1 MVGSRVFFYCSFL
14 LWGFSLKFVKFVSV
28 VVGFAL
34 LLQGVTP
41 AQAFTVAPSY
51 AAEDYISARLQAA
64 ITNHRILVISEM
76 SELSTTWVN
85 PDGTLTTESFGA
97 PVRVRDGAGEYGWR
111 DLDFTLIFDDAGFVK
126 AKSGRF
132 DFKVSGGGTETEIA
146 INGLVSI
153 SGSDGNHFGFGWDGA
168 LPKPV
173 LFEDTAR
180 FVDVLPNVDLLIRLD
195 ASGFEQ
201 SFEVKAKPDAATLD
215 KLKLLVKGKNV
226 RLQADSNGG
235 YEFVSGSQVLG
246 SVPTPFMYDSADGA
260 TAPITSELEPV
271 IGATGVLDLA
281 VDGSFFEREDLEYPV
296 IVDPAVVLDPTFDT
310 YVTNVYPT
318 TDFQSSTELLV
329 GTPDGGSS
337 IYRSYLNFD
346 STGWIGQ
353 DIISANLKL
362 YLNWSWSCTARNFS
376 IYAISP
382 ATPSTRWGNAPTIG
396 GVGVAK
402 SVAAGYNSSCPA
414 ANITTDVTNVAANMP
429 VVISNR
435 AGFGIKASNEADSF
449 GWKRFNSSNASNN
462 KPSLTVNYN
471 RYPGTAVTPTV
482 SDSIQNSGY
491 LSVGSWK
498 PTFTSKAV
506 DPDGGNVTLAFKAYP
521 TATSTTASSTLC
533 TVTVS
538 SSSSGSCKPTAA
550 LTNNQTYFVRA
561 SSSDS
566 RVSALSLSPALTF
579 KVEATQPLTPTITCP
594 YANGYQGGD
603 TPTAPVSCTVSSA
616 AAPESYR
623 TNTLSISVDGSA
635 PVNYQTNL
643 DGSLSQNI
651 SFPAGSFQRRITA
664 VAKKTNGIASVTASH
679 TMTFGYVGAISP
691 LTAPTVASSVMVSG
705 YGAPMAGLQPTSAS
719 IEWRKQGTSNAWDV
733 AESNIP
739 LTTKSGLKGVYD
751 YKLNVSNIGVFSSP
765 SLQQNIP
772 VTIDLRFCFYY
783 SSIAEWFCSDDSGFS
798 VTRLPNSLDSAVASA
813 GPGIVS
819 LVSGKFNMSTTDFS
833 QQVGLQS
840 LAVSRTFTGNSFYT
854 DTQSSVFGEGWSAS
868 FSSTATALSGFSV
881 SNDPDNG
888 HYYLISPEFDVLEF
902 ASTSTSALAPVS
914 DEAKAANLQVTV
926 SGNVLTVVETDQA
939 TTTFTKPTNADWR
952 LLCARSNGSSRA
964 VITTFD
970 ATGRVSAS
978 GYAALGAVGCQGTS
992 VTQGLVYNYNA
1003 AGLLSTIS
1011 YRYLDT
1017 ATGSPVTVLKKSYTY
1032 DSGNRLTL
1040 VTDNTNSSTVSYEY
1054 NGLGKLS
1061 KVSVSG
1067 FAPYTFKYDASAR
1080 LVQVGRSL
1088 NSSWVTSTNVE
1099 QTFVYDLNPSGNTG
1113 LLPNLP
1119 ASTTALWGQEA
1130 APFYAAA
1137 VFGADSTISLD
1148 ASGNVILPATT
1159 STLWRNADFTFL
1171 DVTGKPTNTASY
1183 GKTKWLYTATI
1194 RDKDDVVYAN
1204 FDSQGINNVLDRTV
1218 VEGNSNFD
1226 EFMYASVSKFYTQ
1239 VNGVNV
1245 PNGAY
1250 VSDSWSPIRTISDTA
1265 SVESTVRTHTSFI
1278 YDEGQQPNVLTGLL
1292 TSSRVGLVSGTSL
1305 DTSSQQLG
1313 KTVNEYAPQDGSAFS
1328 GWTLGKPTL
1337 VTTFDASNQ
1346 LVATSKTVFNLLGQP
1361 VKTVAP
1367 GSNGVDARTDV
1378 TVYYSEAANSLF
1390 PECGLKPAWQ
1400 DLLCISETGETLP
1413 SSKSHVSAYD
1423 SALKPL
1429 TVAEYRFGS
1438 LVRTTTNTYLADG
1451 RSDTSTVSATG
1462 VASIGSKHLYDPV
1475 SLLETKTESYVAGV
1489 KQSETSQSFDAWGRQ
1504 ITSTNSL
1511 GEVTSTSY
1519 VPSGQ
1524 LAAGAVSTVVSP
1536 RTTTSYTYG
1545 NTSEPRALVTAMNI
1559 TGSSSAGTPFSYLY
1573 SGVYDEYGRLTNQSG
1588 PNGVNQTNMFDD
1600 AGQLSSMSYGSVA
1613 STVLS
1618 WSREYDG
1625 YGRVVR
1631 ELAPDSSSSASP
1643 KVTVYGYD
1651 SSSRLASVSSNGAS
1665 CFSESYSYNSRGD
1678 RTSSSVGVCGA
1689 TTTKTNTFNSESQL
1703 TTSGYVY
1710 DALGR
1715 NTFIPAFDAPANNAG
1730 INLAYNLVDQVTGIT
1745 QAASTTSFT
1754 YDALGRRVNETVGN
1768 LTTVRHY
1775 SDSSDNPEWTTQQS
1789 GANLTTEVY
1798 TGSLGEGLAVT
1809 TSFKGTVRTT
1819 SMQLTDIRGHTVT
1832 TLDLDSNSV
1841 AGWSV
1846 YDSFGNPQTSQ
1857 TNTNLINYSSYGQQ
1871 ERATNS
1877 TGLILM
1883 GARVYNLKT
1892 NQFTS
1897 KDPIKGGNENS
1908 YTYPNDPINSSDFTG
1923 CWGWE
1928 DTFMV
1933 LSIAVMFVPVA
1944 GEVAMAVQAVRMTAI
1959 LVRGAVIE
1967 SRAQRMLMLVRAE
1980 ESKILAK
1987 GLLSKRNDVTVKGKF
2002 CKTTVDRAGE
2012 LFTKSTDR
2020 IPHGKGLSGFKLHS
2034 AEGRSYY
2041 RSPAYKTQTGEFQAN
2056 FQSYNSRRLKDDYRI
2071 NVHVNVRK

>member
-1 MVGSRVFFYCSFL
+1 MKFF
-14 LWGFSLKFVKFVSV
+14 KFVSV
-28 VVGFAL
+28 FVGLSL

-41 AQAFTVAPSY
+41 ANASTVAPSY

-132 DFKVSGGGTETEIA
+132 DFKVSGGGTATEIA
-146 INGLVSI
+146 LNGLVSI

-180 FVDVLPNVDLLIRLD
+180 FVEVLPNVDLLIRLD

-337 IYRSYLNFD
+337 VYRSYLNFD
-346 STGWIGQ
+346 STGWINQ

-414 ANITTDVTNVAANMP
+414 ANITTDVTNLAANMP

-462 KPSLTVNYN
+462 KPSLTINYN

-538 SSSSGSCKPTAA
+538 SGSSGTCKPTTA

-566 RVSALSLSPALTF
+566 RVSAESLSPALTF

-594 YANGYQGGD
+594 YANGYQGGY
-603 TPTAPVSCTVSSA
+603 TPTAPVACTVSSA

-635 PVNYQTNL
+635 PVNYQTNV
-643 DGSLSQNI
+643 DGSLSQAI
-651 SFPAGSFQRRITA
+651 SLPSGSFQRRITA

-691 LTAPTVASSVMVSG
+691 LTSPTVASSVMVSG
-705 YGAPMAGLQPTSAS
+705 YGASMSGLQPSSAT
-719 IEWRKQGTSNAWDV
+719 IEWRKQGTSTAWDV
-733 AESNIP
+733 AETNIP

-751 YKLNVSNIGVFSSP
+751 YKLNVSNLGVFGP
-765 SLQQNIP
+765 NLLPQNVP
-772 VTIDLRFCFYY
+772 VTLDLRFCFYY
-783 SSIAEWFCSDDSGFS
+783 SSIGEWFCSDDSELA
-798 VTRLPNSLDSAVASA
+798 VTRLPNSLDSAVSSA

-819 LVSGKFNMSTTDFS
+819 LVSGKFNMSTTDYS

-840 LAVSRTFTGNSFYT
+840 LSVSRTYTGNSFFT
-854 DTQSSVFGEGWSAS
+854 DTQSSVFGDGWSAS
-868 FSSTATALSGFSV
+868 FSSDATSLSGYSV
-881 SNDPDNG
+881 SNDASNG
-888 HYYLISPEFDVLEF
+888 RYYLVSPDFDVLEF

-926 SGNVLTVVETDQA
+926 AGNVLTVVETDQA
-939 TTTFTKPTNADWR
+939 TTTFTKPTSGDWR
-952 LLCARSNGSSRA
+952 LLCARANSSSRA

-978 GYAALGAVGCQGTS
+978 GYAALGTVGCQGTS
-992 VTQGLVYNYNA
+992 VTQGLVYSYNA
-1003 AGLLSTIS
+1003 AGLLVTIS
-1011 YRYLDT
+1011 YTYLDLV
-1017 ATGSPVTVLKKSYTY
+1017 TGSPVTVVKKSYTY

-1040 VTDNTNSSTVSYEY
+1040 VTDNANGSTVSYEY
-1054 NGLGKLS
+1054 NGLGRLS

-1067 FAPYTFKYDASAR
+1067 FAPYTFKYDASGR
-1080 LVQVGRSL
+1080 LVQVARSL
-1088 NSSWVTSTNVE
+1088 NSFWGATSSVE
-1099 QTFVYDLNPSGNTG
+1099 DTFVYDLNPSGNTG
-1113 LLPNLP
+1113 FLPNLQ
-1119 ASTTALWGQEA
+1119 ASTTALWGQET

-1137 VFGADSTISLD
+1137 VFGADSVISFD
-1148 ASGNVILPATT
+1148 ASGNVILPAAT

-1171 DVTGKPTNTASY
+1171 DVEGKPTNTASY

-1194 RDKDDVVYAN
+1194 RIKNVVYAT
-1204 FDSQGINNVLDRTV
+1204 FDSQGINNVLDRTAT
-1218 VEGNSNFD
+1218 EGGSTFD

-1239 VNGVNV
+1239 VNGFTV

-1250 VSDSWSPIRTISDTA
+1250 LSETWSPKKTVLDA
-1265 SVESTVRTHTSFI
+1265 SGDPKEVRTYTSFT
-1278 YDEGQQPNVLTGLL
+1278 YDDYREGEPLTGLL
-1292 TSSRVGLVSGTSL
+1292 TSSKVELVLAQSP
-1305 DTSSQQLG
+1305 DTVIQVLG
-1313 KTVNEYAPQDGSAFS
+1313 STKKDYAPQDGSTVS
-1328 GWTLGKPTL
+1328 GWTLGTPTL
-1337 VTTFDASNQ
+1337 VTSFDASNQ
-1346 LVATSKTVFNLLGQP
+1346 LVASSKTVFNQLGQP

-1378 TVYYSEAANSLF
+1378 TVYYSEAANTLF

-1400 DLLCISETGETLP
+1400 DLLCISQTGESNP
-1413 SSKSHVSAYD
+1413 SSKNFVSAYD
-1423 SALKPL
+1423 PALKPL
-1429 TVAEYRFGS
+1429 TVAEYRFGP

-1451 RSDTSTVSATG
+1451 RSDTSTVSASG
-1462 VASIGSKHLYDPV
+1462 VASIGSKHFYDPV

-1489 KQSETSQSFDAWGRQ
+1489 KQSETSQTFDAWGRQ

-1536 RTTTSYTYG
+1536 RTTTTYTYG
-1545 NTSEPRALVTAMNI
+1545 NTTEPRALVTGMSI

-1573 SGVYDEYGRLTNQSG
+1573 SGVYDEYGRLTSQSG
-1588 PNGVNQTNMFDD
+1588 PNGVTQTNRFND

-1625 YGRVVR
+1625 YGRVIR
-1631 ELAPDSSSSASP
+1631 ELAPDSATSASP

-1651 SSSRLASVSSNGAS
+1651 SSSRLATVSSNGAS

-1689 TTTKTNTFNSESQL
+1689 TTTKTNTFNAESQL

-1710 DALGR
+1710 DTLGR
-1715 NTFIPAFDAPANNAG
+1715 NTFIPAVDAPANNAG
-1730 INLAYNLVDQVTGIT
+1730 INLSYSLVDQITGIT
-1745 QAASTTSFT
+1745 QSGSTTSFT
-1754 YDALGRRVNETVGN
+1754 YDALGRRVIETVGS

-1789 GANLTTEVY
+1789 GANLTTEIY
-1798 TGSLGEGLAVT
+1798 TGSLGAGLAVT
-1809 TSFKGTVRTT
+1809 TTFKGTVKTA

-1832 TLDLDSNSV
+1832 TLDLDINSV
-1841 AGWSV
+1841 GAWSV
-1846 YDSFGNPQTSQ
+1846 YDSFGNPQTTQ
-1857 TNTNLINYSSYGQQ
+1857 TNTNLINYSSYSQQ
-1871 ERATNS
+1871 ERATNT

-1883 GARVYNLKT
+1883 GARVYNPET

-1897 KDPIKGGNENS
+1897 KDPIKGGNENP
-1908 YTYPNDPINSSDFTG
+1908 YTYPNDPINWSDISGLQALNALELFVF
-1923 CWGWE
+1923 E
-1928 DTFMV
+1928 LV
-1933 LSIAVMFVPVA
+1933 LSGLGILVATSVCIGNPTCAAALSIVIAVIVNVITQVMDLAVGPSSGKAGSTFNWANLSFAVFAAGITGRVMQRILFNDWLRKQFKSQKLYKPLEMFV
-1944 GEVAMAVQAVRMTAI
+1944 ETLI
-1959 LVRGAVIE
+1959 
-1967 SRAQRMLMLVRAE
+1967 S
-1980 ESKILAK
+1980 K
-1987 GLLSKRNDVTVKGKF
+1987 GLETVWGKLTKPQPGYSLTSKRTVS
-2002 CKTTVDRAGE
+2002 V
-2012 LFTKSTDR
+2012 
-2020 IPHGKGLSGFKLHS
+2020 
-2034 AEGRSYY
+2034 GRS
-2041 RSPAYKTQTGEFQAN
+2041 
-2056 FQSYNSRRLKDDYRI
+2056 
-2071 NVHVNVRK
+2071 

>member
-1 MVGSRVFFYCSFL
+1 
-14 LWGFSLKFVKFVSV
+14 LKFIKFVSV
-28 VVGFAL
+28 FVGLSL
-34 LLQGVTP
+34 LVQSVTP
-41 AQAFTVAPSY
+41 ANASTVAPSY
-51 AAEDYISARLQAA
+51 AAEDYIAARLQAA
-64 ITNHRILVISEM
+64 VTNHRILVISEM

-111 DLDFTLIFDDAGFVK
+111 DLDFTLVFDDAGFVR

-132 DFKVSGGGTETEIA
+132 DFKVSGGGTVA
-146 INGLVSI
+146 AVASNGLVSI

-180 FVDVLPNVDLLIRLD
+180 FDDVLPNVDLLIRLD

-226 RLQADSNGG
+226 RLQAASNGG

-246 SVPTPFMYDSADGA
+246 SVPTPYMYDSADGA

-271 IGATGVLDLA
+271 IGSTGVLDLA

-346 STGWIGQ
+346 STGWINQ
-353 DIISANLKL
+353 DIIKAELKL

-382 ATPSTRWGNAPTIG
+382 ATPSTRWANAPELDKPGST
-396 GVGVAK
+396 GVAK

-414 ANITTDVTNVAANMP
+414 ANITTDVTNLAANMP

-435 AGFGIKASNEADSF
+435 AGFGIKASNESDSF

-462 KPSLTVNYN
+462 KPSLTINYN

-506 DPDGGNVTLAFKAYP
+506 DPDGGNVTLAFKSYP
-521 TATSTTASSTLC
+521 TATSPTASSTLC

-538 SSSSGSCKPTAA
+538 SGSSGSCKPTTA
-550 LTNNQTYFVRA
+550 LTNNQTYFVKA
-561 SSSDS
+561 LSSDS
-566 RVSALSLSPALTF
+566 KVSAVSASPLLTF

-594 YANGYQGGD
+594 YANGYQGGY
-603 TPTAPVSCTVSSA
+603 TPTATLTCTVSSV

-623 TNTLSISVDGSA
+623 TNTVSISVDGAA
-635 PVNYQTNL
+635 PVNYQTNF
-643 DGSLSQNI
+643 DGSLSQI
-651 SFPAGSFQRRITA
+651 VSLPAGSFQRRITA
-664 VAKKTNGIASVTASH
+664 VAKKTNGISSATSSH
-679 TMTFGYVGAISP
+679 TMTFGFVGAISP
-691 LTAPTVASSVMVSG
+691 LNAPTVASNVVVSG
-705 YGAPMAGLQPTSAS
+705 YAASMSGLLPSMAS
-719 IEWRKQGTSNAWDV
+719 IEWRKQGTSTAWEV
-733 AESNIP
+733 AQSNLP
-739 LTTKSGLKGVYD
+739 LTTKSGLKGVYNH
-751 YKLNVSNIGVFSSP
+751 KLNVSNIGVFGAATLP
-765 SLQQNIP
+765 HNVP

-783 SSIAEWFCSDDSGFS
+783 SSIGEWFCSEDSGFS
-798 VTRLPNSLDSAVASA
+798 VTRLPNSLDNAVASA

-819 LVSGKFNMSTTDFS
+819 LVSGKFNMSTTDYS

-840 LAVSRTFTGNSFYT
+840 LSVSRTYTGNSFYT

-868 FSSTATALSGFSV
+868 FSSDATALSGYSV
-881 SNDPDNG
+881 ASDPDNG
-888 HYYLISPEFDVLEF
+888 HYYLVSPDFDVLEF
-902 ASTSTSALAPVS
+902 ASSSTSALAPVS
-914 DEAKAANLQVTV
+914 EEAKAANLQVTV

-939 TTTFTKPTNADWR
+939 TTTFTKPASGDWR
-952 LLCARSNGSSRA
+952 LLCAKSNASSRA

-970 ATGRVSAS
+970 TTGRVSAS
-978 GYAALGAVGCQGTS
+978 GYAALGTVGCQGST
-992 VTQGLVYNYNA
+992 VTQGLVYSYNA
-1003 AGLLSTIS
+1003 SGLLATVS
-1011 YRYLDT
+1011 YRYLD
-1017 ATGSPVTVLKKSYTY
+1017 ATGLPVTVLKKSYAY
-1032 DSGNRLTL
+1032 ESGVLVK
-1040 VTDNTNSSTVSYEY
+1040 VTDNTNSSIVSYEY

-1061 KVSVSG
+1061 KVSVKG
-1067 FAPYTFKYDASAR
+1067 FAPYTFKYDASGR
-1080 LVQVGRSL
+1080 LVQVARSL
-1088 NSSWVTSTNVE
+1088 NSSWVASSSVE
-1099 QTFVYDLNPSGNTG
+1099 QTFVYDLKPSGNAG

-1119 ASTTALWGQEA
+1119 VSTTSLWGQET

-1148 ASGNVILPATT
+1148 ASGNVIEPAAT

-1194 RDKDDVVYAN
+1194 RDKDDVVYAT
-1204 FDSQGINNVLDRTV
+1204 FDSQGINNVLDRTTI
-1218 VEGNSNFD
+1218 EGNSIFD
-1226 EFMYASVSKFYTQ
+1226 EFMYANVSKFYTQ

-1250 VSDSWSPIRTISDTA
+1250 VSDSWSPIRTISDA
-1265 SVESTVRTHTSFI
+1265 AGVESTVRTHTSFI
-1278 YDEGQQPNVLTGLL
+1278 YDEGQQSGVLTGLL
-1292 TSSRVGLVSGTSL
+1292 TSSRVGLVSGTALST
-1305 DTSSQQLG
+1305 TSQLLG
-1313 KTVNEYAPQDGSAFS
+1313 RTVNEYAPQDGSTVS
-1328 GWTLGKPTL
+1328 GWTLGTPTL
-1337 VTTFDASNQ
+1337 AKTYDSSDQPVFVSKVAFNQ
-1346 LVATSKTVFNLLGQP
+1346 LGQP
-1361 VKTVAP
+1361 VKTVAH
-1367 GSNGVDARTDV
+1367 GSDGLDARTDV
-1378 TVYYSEAANSLF
+1378 TVYYSSAANSLF

-1400 DLLCISETGETLP
+1400 DLLCISQTGEALP
-1413 SSKSHVSAYD
+1413 SSKSFVSAYD
-1423 SALKPL
+1423 SELNPL

-1451 RSDTSTVSATG
+1451 RADTSTVSATG
-1462 VASIGSKHLYDPV
+1462 TASIATKHLYDQA
-1475 SLLETKTESYVAGV
+1475 SLLETRTENYVAGV

-1511 GEVTSTSY
+1511 GEVTSTNF

-1536 RTTTSYTYG
+1536 KTTTSYTYG
-1545 NTSEPRALVTAMNI
+1545 NTAEPRALVTGMTV
-1559 TGSSSAGTPFSYLY
+1559 TGSSSAGTPFSYAY
-1573 SGVYDEYGRLTNQSG
+1573 SGVYDEYGRLTSQSG
-1588 PNGVNQTNMFDD
+1588 PNGVTQTYLFND
-1600 AGQLSSMSYGSVA
+1600 AGQISSMSYGSVA

-1631 ELAPDSSSSASP
+1631 ELAPDSATSASP
-1643 KVTVYGYD
+1643 KTTVYGYD

-1665 CFSESYSYNSRGD
+1665 CFTESYSYNSRGD

-1689 TTTKTNTFNSESQL
+1689 TTTKTNTFNAESQL

-1715 NTFIPAFDAPANNAG
+1715 NTFIPAVDAPANNAG
-1730 INLAYNLVDQVTGIT
+1730 ISLSYNLVDQVTGIT
-1745 QAASTTSFT
+1745 QNGSTTSFT
-1754 YDALGRRVNETVGN
+1754 YDALGRRVNETAGG

-1789 GANLTTEVY
+1789 GANLTTEIY
-1798 TGSLGEGLAVT
+1798 TGSLGAGLAVT
-1809 TSFKGTVRTT
+1809 TTFKGTVRTS

-1871 ERATNS
+1871 ERATNT

-1883 GARVYNLKT
+1883 GARVYNPET

-1908 YTYPNDPINSSDFTG
+1908 YTYPSDPLSRSDCTGLDQALNDSLLY
-1923 CWGWE
+1923 
-1928 DTFMV
+1928 MA
-1933 LSIAVMFVPVA
+1933 IA
-1944 GEVAMAVQAVRMTAI
+1944 G
-1959 LVRGAVIE
+1959 
-1967 SRAQRMLMLVRAE
+1967 
-1980 ESKILAK
+1980 
-1987 GLLSKRNDVTVKGKF
+1987 GLLMCPETLGLGCLEAVAAVTAAGVLGGVNDAFESEDKSWQNMLGGGIK
-2002 CKTTVDRAGE
+2002 AG
-2012 LFTKSTDR
+2012 L
-2020 IPHGKGLSGFKLHS
+2020 
-2034 AEGRSYY
+2034 
-2041 RSPAYKTQTGEFQAN
+2041 
-2056 FQSYNSRRLKDDYRI
+2056 QSYVNSKTFDKWLGKSVDVSLKQISKLPIIKKLKIKEQKFALEFMKEALISKASDTATEPFWTSVWGTKP
-2071 NVHVNVRK
+2071 NVPKTSVNKLDLRCRPSK

>member
-1 MVGSRVFFYCSFL
+1 M
-14 LWGFSLKFVKFVSV
+14 KFIKFVSV
-28 VVGFAL
+28 FVGL
-34 LLQGVTP
+34 SLVLQGVTP

-51 AAEDYISARLQAA
+51 AAEDYVSARLQAA

-76 SELSTTWVN
+76 SELTTTWVN

-97 PVRVRDGAGEYGWR
+97 PVRVRDGAGQYGWR

-132 DFKVSGGGTETEIA
+132 DFMVSGGGSAAEVA
-146 INGLVSI
+146 ADGLVSI

-180 FVDVLPNVDLLIRLD
+180 FVDVLPNIDLLIRLD

-201 SFEVKAKPDAATLD
+201 SFEVKAKPDAVTLD

-246 SVPTPFMYDSADGA
+246 SVPTPYMYDSADGA

-271 IGATGVLDLA
+271 IGASGVLDLA

-337 IYRSYLNFD
+337 VYRSYLNFD

-353 DIISANLKL
+353 DIIKAELKL
-362 YLNWSWSCTARNFS
+362 YLNWSWSCSARNFS
-376 IYAISP
+376 IYAIPP
-382 ATPSTRWGNAPTIG
+382 ATPSTRWANAPELDKVGST
-396 GVGVAK
+396 GVAR

-414 ANITTDVTNVAANMP
+414 ASITTDVKNLAKNMP

-435 AGFGIKASNEADSF
+435 AGFGIKASNETDSF

-462 KPSLTVNYN
+462 KPSLTVEYN

-498 PTFTSKAV
+498 PTFTSRAF
-506 DPDGGNVTLAFKAYP
+506 DADGGNVTLAFKAYP
-521 TATSTTASSTLC
+521 TATSLIASSTLC

-538 SSSSGSCKPTAA
+538 SSSSGSCKPTTA

-579 KVEATQPLTPTITCP
+579 KAEATQPLTPTITCP
-594 YANGYQGGD
+594 YANGYQGGY
-603 TPTAPVSCTVSSA
+603 TPTAPVSCTVTST

-623 TNTLSISVDGSA
+623 TNTVSVTVDGAA
-635 PVNYQTNL
+635 PVIYQTNV
-643 DGSLSQNI
+643 DGSLSEAI
-651 SFPAGSFQRRITA
+651 SLPAGAFERRITA
-664 VAKKTNGIASVTASH
+664 VAKKTNGISSATISH
-679 TMTFGYVGAISP
+679 TMSFGSVGVVSP
-691 LTAPTVASSVMVSG
+691 LSISTVASNVVVSG
-705 YGAPMAGLQPTSAS
+705 YGVSQPGLSPSSAT
-719 IEWRKQGTSNAWDV
+719 IEWRKKGSSGQWGLAAS
-733 AESNIP
+733 SLP
-739 LTTKSGLKGVYD
+739 LTSKSGVLGVYD
-751 YKLNVSNIGVFSSP
+751 YKLNVSNLGVFGP
-765 SLQQNIP
+765 NLLPQNIP
-772 VTIDLRFCFYY
+772 VTLDLRFCFYY
-783 SSIAEWFCSDDSGFS
+783 AVIAEWFCSDDSELA
-798 VTRLPNSLDSAVASA
+798 VTRLPNSLDGAVSSA
-813 GPGIVS
+813 GPGLVS
-819 LVSGKFNMSTTDFS
+819 LVSGKFNMSTTDYS

-840 LAVSRTFTGNSFYT
+840 LAVSRTYTGNSFFT
-854 DTQSSVFGEGWSAS
+854 DTQSSVFGDGWSAS
-868 FSSTATALSGFSV
+868 FSSDATSLSGYSV
-881 SNDPDNG
+881 ANDASNG
-888 HYYLISPEFDVLEF
+888 RYYLVSPDFDVLEF
-902 ASTSTSALAPVS
+902 ASTSTSELAPVS
-914 DEAKAANLQVTV
+914 DEAKVANLQVTAA
-926 SGNVLTVVETDQA
+926 GNVLTVVETDQA
-939 TTTFTKPTNADWR
+939 NTTFTKPTNGDWR
-952 LLCARSNGSSRA
+952 LLCARSNASSRA

-978 GYAALGAVGCQGTS
+978 GYAALGTVGCQGTS
-992 VTQGLVYNYNA
+992 VTQGLVYAYNA
-1003 AGLLSTIS
+1003 AGLLATVS
-1011 YRYLDT
+1011 YRYLD

-1032 DSGNRLTL
+1032 AGGTL
-1040 VTDNTNSSTVSYEY
+1040 IQVTDNANGSTVSYEY
-1054 NGLGKLS
+1054 NGLGRLS

-1067 FAPYTFKYDASAR
+1067 FAPYTFKYDASGR
-1080 LVQVGRSL
+1080 LVQVARSL
-1088 NSSWVTSTNVE
+1088 NSSWVGPSSVE
-1099 QTFVYDLNPSGNTG
+1099 QTFVYDLSPSGNTG

-1119 ASTTALWGQEA
+1119 LSTTSLWGQET

-1148 ASGNVILPATT
+1148 ASGNVIVPAST
-1159 STLWRNADFTFL
+1159 STLWRNAEFTFL

-1194 RDKDDVVYAN
+1194 RDKDDVVYAT
-1204 FDSQGINNVLDRTV
+1204 FDSQGINNVLDRTT

-1226 EFMYASVSKFYTQ
+1226 EFMYATVSKFHTE
-1239 VNGVNV
+1239 VNGISV

-1250 VSDSWSPIRTISDTA
+1250 VSDSWSPIRTISNA
-1265 SVESTVRTHTSFI
+1265 AGVESTVRTHTSFI
-1278 YDEGQQPNVLTGLL
+1278 YDEAQQSGVLTGLL
-1292 TSSRVGLVSGTSL
+1292 TSSRVGLVSGTALST
-1305 DTSSQQLG
+1305 TSQLLG
-1313 KTVNEYAPQDGSAFS
+1313 KTVNEYAPQDGSTVS

-1337 VTTFDASNQ
+1337 VTSFDASNQ
-1346 LVATSKTVFNLLGQP
+1346 LVASSKTVFNLLGQT

-1378 TVYYSEAANSLF
+1378 TVYYSEAANTLF
-1390 PECGLKPAWQ
+1390 PDCGLKPAWQ
-1400 DLLCISETGETLP
+1400 DLLCISQTGENIP
-1413 SSKSHVSAYD
+1413 SSKSFVSAYD
-1423 SALKPL
+1423 PALNPL

-1451 RSDTSTVSATG
+1451 RADTSTVSAAAT
-1462 VASIGSKHLYDPV
+1462 ASIASKHFYDPV

-1504 ITSTNSL
+1504 TTSTNSL

-1524 LAAGAVSTVVSP
+1524 FAAGAVSTVVSP

-1545 NTSEPRALVTAMNI
+1545 NTTEPRALVAGMTV
-1559 TGSSSAGTPFSYLY
+1559 TGSSSAGTPFSYAY
-1573 SGVYDEYGRLTNQSG
+1573 SGVYDEYGRLTSQSG
-1588 PNGVNQTNMFDD
+1588 PNGVTQTSMFDD

-1613 STVLS
+1613 SSVLS

-1625 YGRVVR
+1625 YGRVIR
-1631 ELAPDSSSSASP
+1631 ELAPDSATSASP

-1651 SSSRLASVSSNGAS
+1651 SSSRLATVSSNGAS
-1665 CFSESYSYNSRGD
+1665 CFSESYSYNTRGD

-1689 TTTKTNTFNSESQL
+1689 STTKTNTFNAESQL

-1710 DALGR
+1710 DTLGR
-1715 NTFIPAFDAPANNAG
+1715 NTFIPSFDAPANNAG
-1730 INLAYNLVDQVTGIT
+1730 IGLAYSLVDQVTGIT
-1745 QAASTTSFT
+1745 QNGSTTSFT
-1754 YDALGRRVNETVGN
+1754 YDALGRRVNEIAGG

-1789 GANLTTEVY
+1789 GANLTTEIY
-1798 TGSLGEGLAVT
+1798 TGSLGSGLAVT
-1809 TSFKGTVRTT
+1809 TTFKGTARTS

-1841 AGWSV
+1841 AGWSF
-1846 YDSFGNPQTSQ
+1846 YDSFGNPETSQ
-1857 TNTNLINYSSYGQQ
+1857 TNTNLINYSSYSQQ
-1871 ERATNS
+1871 ERATNT

-1883 GARVYNLKT
+1883 GARVYNPET

-1897 KDPIKGGNENS
+1897 KDPVKGGNENP
-1908 YTYPNDPINSSDFTG
+1908 YTYPNDPVNRSDFTG
-1923 CWGWE
+1923 LWDFWLNVGV
-1928 DTFMV
+1928 TVGVMV
-1933 LSIAVMFVPVA
+1933 ASAALCAVTALVACLVA
-1944 GEVAMAVQAVRMTAI
+1944 GV
-1959 LVRGAVIE
+1959 LVSGAGGAFVGYVE
-1967 SRAQRMLMLVRAE
+1967 
-1980 ESKILAK
+1980 
-1987 GLLSKRNDVTVKGKF
+1987 
-2002 CKTTVDRAGE
+2002 
-2012 LFTKSTDR
+2012 
-2020 IPHGKGLSGFKLHS
+2020 GKGENLSGWDLTWRSMKSSIEWGSAAAVGGALGAPLRTTIMSSRMAPFAKRLESIPKLNLKDKL
-2034 AEGRSYY
+2034 Y
-2041 RSPAYKTQTGEFQAN
+2041 RSSISFATRGYFNLVNNVSGLRPPSVYTEE
-2056 FQSYNSRRLKDDYRI
+2056 YLKKKYPMLEYHHGGR
-2071 NVHVNVRK
+2071 

>member
-1 MVGSRVFFYCSFL
+1 M
-14 LWGFSLKFVKFVSV
+14 KFIKFVSV
-28 VVGFAL
+28 FVGLSL
-34 LLQGVTP
+34 LVQSVTP
-41 AQAFTVAPSY
+41 ANASAVATSY
-51 AAEDYISARLQAA
+51 AAEDYIAARLQAA
-64 ITNHRILVISEM
+64 ITDHRILVISEM

-111 DLDFTLIFDDAGFVK
+111 DLDFNLVFDDAGFVR

-132 DFKVSGGGTETEIA
+132 DFKVSGGGTVA
-146 INGLVSI
+146 AVASNGLVSI

-173 LFEDTAR
+173 LFKDTAR

-226 RLQADSNGG
+226 RLQADSDGG

-246 SVPTPFMYDSADGA
+246 SVPTPYMYDSADGA

-271 IGATGVLDLA
+271 IGSTGVLDLA
-281 VDGSFFEREDLEYPV
+281 VDESFFEREDLEYPV

-346 STGWIGQ
+346 STGWINQ

-414 ANITTDVTNVAANMP
+414 ANITTDVTTLAANMP

-462 KPSLTVNYN
+462 KPSLTINYN

-506 DPDGGNVTLAFKAYP
+506 DPDGGNVTLAFKSYP
-521 TATSTTASSTLC
+521 TATSPTASSTLC

-538 SSSSGSCKPTAA
+538 SGSSGSCKPTTA

-566 RVSALSLSPALTF
+566 RVSAASLSPALTF
-579 KVEATQPLTPTITCP
+579 KVEATQPLTPTISCP
-594 YANGYQGGD
+594 YANGYQGGY
-603 TPTAPVSCTVSSA
+603 TPTATLTCTVSSA

-635 PVNYQTNL
+635 PVNYQTNV

-651 SFPAGSFQRRITA
+651 SLPAGSFQRRITA

-705 YGAPMAGLQPTSAS
+705 YAAPMGGLQPTSAT

-733 AESNIP
+733 AETNVP
-739 LTTKSGLKGVYD
+739 LKTKSGLKGVYD
-751 YKLNVSNIGVFSSP
+751 YKLNVSNIGVFSASP
-765 SLQQNIP
+765 LPQNIP

-783 SSIAEWFCSDDSGFS
+783 SAIAEWFCSDDSGFS
-798 VTRLPNSLDSAVASA
+798 VTRLPNSLDSSVASA

-819 LVSGKFNMSTTDFS
+819 LVSGKFNMSTTDYS

-840 LAVSRTFTGNSFYT
+840 LSVSRTYTGNSFYT

-868 FSSTATALSGFSV
+868 FSSDATALAGYSV
-881 SNDPDNG
+881 TNDPDNG
-888 HYYLISPEFDVLEF
+888 HYYLISPDSDVLEF
-902 ASTSTSALAPVS
+902 SGTTTLTPVS
-914 DEAKAANLQVTV
+914 DDAKAANLQVTV

-939 TTTFTKPTNADWR
+939 TTTFTKPTSGDWR

-970 ATGRVSAS
+970 PAGRVSAS
-978 GYAALGAVGCQGTS
+978 GYAALGTIGCQGTS
-992 VTQGLVYNYNA
+992 VTQGLVYSYNA
-1003 AGLLSTIS
+1003 AGLLSTVS

-1017 ATGSPVTVLKKSYTY
+1017 ATGSSVTVMKKSYTY
-1032 DSGNRLTL
+1032 DSGNRLTQ

-1054 NGLGKLS
+1054 NGLGRLS

-1067 FAPYTFKYDASAR
+1067 FAPYTFKYDASGR
-1080 LVQVGRSL
+1080 LVQVARSL
-1088 NSSWVTSTNVE
+1088 NSSWVASTNVE
-1099 QTFVYDLNPSGNTG
+1099 QTFVYDLAPSGNTG

-1119 ASTTALWGQEA
+1119 LSTTLLWGQET

-1137 VFGADSTISLD
+1137 VFGADSTVSLD
-1148 ASGNVILPATT
+1148 TSGNVIVPAAT
-1159 STLWRNADFTFL
+1159 SALWRNADFTFL
-1171 DVTGKPTNTASY
+1171 DVEGKPTNTASY
-1183 GKTKWLYTATI
+1183 GKTKWLYTAVI
-1194 RDKDDVVYAN
+1194 RDKDDVVYAS
-1204 FDSQGINNVLDRTV
+1204 FDSQGINNVLDRTLA
-1218 VEGNSNFD
+1218 EGNSNFY
-1226 EFMYASVSKFYTQ
+1226 EFMYANVSKFYTQ

-1250 VSDSWSPIRTISDTA
+1250 VSDSWSPIRTISNTA
-1265 SVESTVRTHTSFI
+1265 GVESTVRTHSSFI
-1278 YDEGQQPNVLTGLL
+1278 YDEGQQAGVLTGLL
-1292 TSSRVGLVSGTSL
+1292 TTSKVGLVTGTALS
-1305 DTSSQQLG
+1305 TSSQQLG
-1313 KTVNEYAPQDGSAFS
+1313 KTVNEYSPQDGSTVS

-1337 VTTFDASNQ
+1337 VKAFDSSDV
-1346 LVATSKTVFNLLGQP
+1346 LISTSKTVFNQLGQT

-1378 TVYYSEAANSLF
+1378 TVYYSATANTLF

-1400 DLLCISETGETLP
+1400 DLLCISQTGENIP
-1413 SSKSHVSAYD
+1413 SSKSFVSAYD
-1423 SALKPL
+1423 PALNPL

-1451 RSDTSTVSATG
+1451 RSDTSTVSASG
-1462 VASIGSKHLYDPV
+1462 AASVATKHLYDSD
-1475 SLLETKTESYVAGV
+1475 SLLETKTENYISGV

-1536 RTTTSYTYG
+1536 RTTTSYVYG
-1545 NTSEPRALVTAMNI
+1545 NTTEPRALVTGI
-1559 TGSSSAGTPFSYLY
+1559 TVTGSSSAGTPFSYLY
-1573 SGVYDEYGRLTNQSG
+1573 SGIYDEYGRLTNQTGPSG
-1588 PNGVNQTNMFDD
+1588 VTQTYLFND
-1600 AGQLSSMSYGSVA
+1600 AGQISSMSYGSVA

-1625 YGRVVR
+1625 YGRVIR
-1631 ELAPDSSSSASP
+1631 ELAPDSATSASP
-1643 KVTVYGYD
+1643 KTTVYGYD
-1651 SSSRLASVSSNGAS
+1651 SSSRLATVSSNGAS
-1665 CFSESYSYNSRGD
+1665 CFAESYSYNARGD

-1689 TTTKTNTFNSESQL
+1689 TTTKTNTFNAESQL

-1715 NTFIPAFDAPANNAG
+1715 NTSIPAIDAPVNNAG
-1730 INLAYNLVDQVTGIT
+1730 INLSYSLVDQVTGIT
-1745 QAASTTSFT
+1745 QNGSTTSFT
-1754 YDALGRRVNETVGN
+1754 YDALGRRVNETAGT

-1775 SDSSDNPEWTTQQS
+1775 SDSSDNPEWTTQLS
-1789 GANLTTEVY
+1789 GANLTTEIY
-1798 TGSLGEGLAVT
+1798 TGSLGSGLAVT
-1809 TSFKGTVRTT
+1809 TTFKGTARTS

-1841 AGWSV
+1841 GAWSV

-1857 TNTNLINYSSYGQQ
+1857 NSTNLINYSSYGQQ
-1871 ERATNS
+1871 ERATNT

-1883 GARVYNLKT
+1883 GARVYNPET

-1897 KDPIKGGNENS
+1897 KDPIKGGNENN
-1908 YTYPNDPINSSDFTG
+1908 YTYPNDPINGSDFSGLNSDISGAMQRILFYLTISAALA
-1923 CWGWE
+1923 
-1928 DTFMV
+1928 TSV
-1933 LSIAVMFVPVA
+1933 LCAFSSFWCLP
-1944 GEVAMAVQAVRMTAI
+1944 
-1959 LVRGAVIE
+1959 GAFLIGALSSFIYQTIDLYVGTKAKIKQKKYDLQDIFYE
-1967 SRAQRMLMLVRAE
+1967 GLGNMLGARV
-1980 ESKILAK
+1980 SKWLGIRLANVTWFK
-1987 GLLSKRNDVTVKGKF
+1987 GLLKEGLDLAASFLITGALKMVF
-2002 CKTTVDRAGE
+2002 
-2012 LFTKSTDR
+2012 
-2020 IPHGKGLSGFKLHS
+2020 IPQ
-2034 AEGRSYY
+2034 A
-2041 RSPAYKTQTGEFQAN
+2041 PAIVPNVPRDTSLRQG
-2056 FQSYNSRRLKDDYRI
+2056 SRR
-2071 NVHVNVRK
+2071 